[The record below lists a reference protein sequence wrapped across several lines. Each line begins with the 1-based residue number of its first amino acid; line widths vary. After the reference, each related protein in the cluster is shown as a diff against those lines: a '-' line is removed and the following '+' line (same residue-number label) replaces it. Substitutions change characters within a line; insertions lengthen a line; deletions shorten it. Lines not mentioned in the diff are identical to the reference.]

1 LLGVRG
7 YGKAGGKAAGKAA
20 GKATKSDATVTS
32 SSISVDLSGL
42 IGLQTVGLVLF
53 HTFYC
58 THSLPAVVLG
68 VSIFR
73 GQSFGIASHTFYI
86 FLYFL
91 CNLSVSQTVIPVL
104 SCDFMTPL
112 YLYYIDSY

>member
-1 LLGVRG
+1 MLDVQRMVEFRRHNTGNLRHPEFNLLGVRG
-7 YGKAGGKAAGKAA
+7 YGKAGGKAA

-53 HTFYC
+53 HTAYC

-73 GQSFGIASHTFYI
+73 GNLSTVLAMLLLVIASHTFYI
-86 FLYFL
+86 F
-91 CNLSVSQTVIPVL
+91 SAI
-104 SCDFMTPL
+104 
-112 YLYYIDSY
+112 

>member
-1 LLGVRG
+1 MRG

-73 GQSFGIASHTFYI
+73 GQSFGSPCYATASH
-86 FLYFL
+86 
-91 CNLSVSQTVIPVL
+91 C
-104 SCDFMTPL
+104 
-112 YLYYIDSY
+112 